1 VRGNVPGGGDQ
12 HEGRDKMR
20 VILEGSRAAAEAARM
35 CRVQVVAAYPITPQT
50 HIVEDLAEMV
60 ASGKMPAQFVRV
72 ESEHSAA
79 SVCLGAAAV
88 GTRAYSATTS
98 QGLLLMAEVIFNI
111 SGMRLPMVFTIAN
124 RSVSAPLN
132 IWNDHQDSMTVRD
145 SGWIQLWAEDCQEVF
160 DMHLQAYHIAED
172 HRVYLPVLV
181 NMDGFILTHT
191 YEPVELPKQEEVDAY
206 LPPFDPLF
214 KLDPADP
221 YTLGAFVGPELYE
234 EVRYTMELAMQDAKP
249 VIVEAA
255 EKFRAQF
262 GRYQGAL
269 LEEYRTEDA
278 DTIFVAMGSI
288 IGTLKDTVDSMREA
302 GKKVGVLKVRCYRPF
317 PGEEIYA
324 ALKKAKTAIVVEKA
338 ASLGAGHI
346 LATEI
351 RSAAYG
357 KSPAP
362 RITGCVI
369 GLGGRDITPESIEK
383 VYSRVEQGEDFFW
396 ADLKEAALK
405 ED

>member
-1 VRGNVPGGGDQ
+1 
-12 HEGRDKMR
+12 MR

-98 QGLLLMAEVIFNI
+98 QGLLLMTEVIFNI

-132 IWNDHQDSMTVRD
+132 IWNDHQDAMTVRD

-160 DMHLQAYHIAED
+160 DMHLQAYRIAED

-288 IGTLKDTVDSMREA
+288 IGTLKDTVDTMREA

-396 ADLKEAALK
+396 ADLKEEALQGA
-405 ED
+405 